1 MVSKHNS
8 FRHTIFK
15 FLAWYATFVGI
26 GVLMKVLFILIN
38 FSIYSPYGVGQYLQ
52 AIWHGLPMDFC
63 VAGYLTVIP
72 AVMLIVQ
79 QFFKNDAFLLAY
91 RCYSLIISV
100 IIALIFV
107 ADDLLYGYWE
117 FKLDMT
123 PIFYF
128 TTSPGAAMASMT
140 WWQMIGGLLFWG
152 ALSALIYGILWYG
165 PGRIKTPAPLNVVSR
180 WRRVG
185 WLLLLTAAL
194 FLPIRGSVTVST
206 MNLSSAYFCNDPRLN
221 HIAVNPIFSLLY
233 SATHQGGQL
242 EQFTYFDRDE
252 ARRIF
257 DEVMK
262 PAQCDDDS
270 ITPLLNTDRPD
281 IYVIILESF
290 SAHLMP
296 TLGGE
301 PIATQLDSIARQGVL
316 FTKHFASG
324 FRTCR
329 AIPAVLSGYPAVPT
343 ISVMKEVARCEKLP
357 SIAATLAKHGYTSH
371 YYYGGDANFTNMKAY
386 LLSTGF
392 DKLTSDIDFPVS
404 DRMSKWGVLDHVL
417 LQRAFD
423 EIESSPSQGNT
434 LTVIQTSSSH
444 EPFDVPYDDPKLG
457 FNKAANAFGYT
468 DHFVAR
474 FVNNLRDSDRWGN
487 ALVIL
492 VPDHYAAYP
501 KNEEDYLKRHHV
513 PLVMTGGALAK
524 TQRRIDVPMSQS
536 DIAATLLG
544 AMGIDHS
551 DFIFSRDVML
561 PGTKGAA
568 FFSSVGNVGW
578 VTPTDTLVYDYMSGK
593 VLNPGAD
600 VERSLPQAKAF
611 VQMLYTDFEQPG
623 SVKQ

>member
-1 MVSKHNS
+1 
-8 FRHTIFK
+8 
-15 FLAWYATFVGI
+15 
-26 GVLMKVLFILIN
+26 MKMLFILIN

-79 QFFKNDAFLLAY
+79 QFFKNDAFLPAY
-91 RCYSLIISV
+91 RCYSLIISA
-100 IIALIFV
+100 IIALVFV

-123 PIFYF
+123 PIFYL

-152 ALSALIYGILWYG
+152 ALSALMYCILWYG
-165 PGRIKTPAPLNVVSR
+165 PGRMKAPAPLNVVSR

-185 WLLLLTAAL
+185 WLLILTAAL

-242 EQFTYFDRDE
+242 DQFTYFDRDE

-301 PIATQLDSIARQGVL
+301 PIATRLDSIARQGVL

-324 FRTCR
+324 FRTDR
-329 AIPAVLSGYPAVPT
+329 AIPAILSGYPAVPT

-357 SIAATLAKHGYTSH
+357 SIAASLAKHGYTSH

-386 LLSTGF
+386 LLSSGF
-392 DKLTSDIDFPVS
+392 DKVTSDIDFHVS

-417 LQRAFD
+417 LQRALD
-423 EIESSPSQGNT
+423 DIELSHYQGNT
-434 LTVIQTSSSH
+434 FTVIQTSSSH
-444 EPFDVPYDDPKLG
+444 EPFEVPYDDPKLS
-457 FNKAANAFGYT
+457 FDKAANAFGYT
-468 DHFVAR
+468 DYFVAQ
-474 FVNNLRDSDRWGN
+474 FVNRLRDSDRWCR

-501 KNEEDYLKRHHV
+501 KNEEDFLKRHHV

-524 TQRRIDVPMSQS
+524 TQRRIDVPMAQS

-551 DFIFSRDVML
+551 DFMFSRDVML
-561 PGTKGAA
+561 PGTKGTA

-578 VTPTDTLVYDYMSGK
+578 VIPTDTLVFDYTSGK
-593 VLNPGAD
+593 VLNHGAD
-600 VERSLPQAKAF
+600 AEISLPQAKAF
-611 VQMLYTDFEQPG
+611 MQMLYTDFEQPE
-623 SVKQ
+623 SVKH

>member
-1 MVSKHNS
+1 MVSKQNS

-79 QFFKNDAFLLAY
+79 QFFRNDAFLLAY

-128 TTSPGAAMASMT
+128 TTSPGAAMASVT

-152 ALSALIYGILWYG
+152 ALSALIYCILWYG
-165 PGRIKTPAPLNVVSR
+165 PGRIKTPTPLNVVSR
-180 WRRVG
+180 WRRIG

-242 EQFTYFDRDE
+242 DQFTYFDRDE

-296 TLGGE
+296 TMGGE

-324 FRTCR
+324 FRTDR
-329 AIPAVLSGYPAVPT
+329 AIPAILSGYPAVPT

-357 SIAATLAKHGYTSH
+357 SIAAILAKHGYTSH

-423 EIESSPSQGNT
+423 EIEARPSQGNT

-444 EPFDVPYDDPKLG
+444 EPFDVPYDDPKLS

-468 DHFVAR
+468 DHFVAQ
-474 FVNNLRDSDRWGN
+474 FVNSLRDSDRWGN
-487 ALVIL
+487 ALVII

-561 PGTKGAA
+561 PDTKGTA

-593 VLNPGAD
+593 VLNPDAD
-600 VERSLPQAKAF
+600 AERSLPQAKAF

-623 SVKQ
+623 SVKH